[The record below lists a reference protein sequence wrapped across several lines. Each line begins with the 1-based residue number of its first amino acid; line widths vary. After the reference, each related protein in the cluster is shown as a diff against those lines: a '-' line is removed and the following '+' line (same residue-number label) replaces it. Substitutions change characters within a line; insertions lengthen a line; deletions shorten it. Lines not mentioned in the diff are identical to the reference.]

1 MATQTHPQRK
11 LIIRNKLQADA
22 WAKHYIDDDRY
33 LMMYPPRMA
42 YIATQLLDRADSRY
56 HDGLRKIIEVC
67 THDSGCITLPTSMNT
82 YI

>member
-22 WAKHYIDDDRY
+22 WAKHYLADDNY
-33 LMMYPPRMA
+33 LKMYPPRMA
-42 YIATQLLDRADSRY
+42 YIAGELLNRAGSEH

-67 THDSGCITLPTSMNT
+67 NHDSGCITFHSRMNML
-82 YI
+82 